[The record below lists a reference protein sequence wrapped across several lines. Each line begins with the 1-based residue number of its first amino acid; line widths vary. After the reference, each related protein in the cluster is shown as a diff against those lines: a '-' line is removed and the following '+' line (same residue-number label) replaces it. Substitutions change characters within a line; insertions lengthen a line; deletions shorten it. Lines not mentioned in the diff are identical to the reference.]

1 MQTIL
6 SKFHFRTRRNSN
18 KLHNS
23 YKKFLVKSNKVQT
36 RRIRD
41 KPNMNCERIS
51 LRQDV
56 INAMTWHILPNFV
69 EIIARQLIEERS
81 IRPLNEENVKQVYS
95 EQINLTNINQHNM
108 LKWILTRINLKITDG
123 MMKVKQTH
131 TSMMMLR
138 NWTTPD

>member
-1 MQTIL
+1 
-6 SKFHFRTRRNSN
+6 
-18 KLHNS
+18 
-23 YKKFLVKSNKVQT
+23 
-36 RRIRD
+36 
-41 KPNMNCERIS
+41 MNCERIS

-69 EIIARQLIEERS
+69 EIIARQLKEERS
-81 IRPLNEENVKQVYS
+81 IRPLNEENEKQVYS
-95 EQINLTNINQHNM
+95 EQINLKNINQHNM

-138 NWTTPD
+138 KWTTPD